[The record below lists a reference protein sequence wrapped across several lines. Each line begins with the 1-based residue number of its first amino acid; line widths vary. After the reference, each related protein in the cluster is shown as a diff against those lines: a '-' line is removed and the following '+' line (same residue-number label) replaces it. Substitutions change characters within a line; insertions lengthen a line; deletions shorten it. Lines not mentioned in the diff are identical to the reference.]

1 MLILSQIVLSLQLSF
16 AVVPLVM
23 FTNDR
28 RLMGVFVNRRST
40 KAAGWFAAALIALLN
55 GWLVWLMAA

>member
-1 MLILSQIVLSLQLSF
+1 MQLSF

-28 RLMGVFVNRRST
+28 RLMGRFVNGPWMKT
-40 KAAGWFAAALIALLN
+40 AAWTVAGLIAVLN
-55 GWLVWLMAA
+55 AYGLWQQAGAEG

>member
-1 MLILSQIVLSLQLSF
+1 MVLSVQLSF

-28 RLMGVFVNRRST
+28 RQMGRFVNGPWM
-40 KAAGWFAAALIALLN
+40 KAAAWTVAALIAVLN
-55 GWLVWLMAA
+55 AYCLWQQAVG